1 MENNKVLETQLL
13 AHAMQE
19 PSVAKQVLSRNYTS
33 LLSDEK
39 DKNIAKV
46 LIKYYNGSSVP
57 ISEDLLRSHISKMLS
72 DTNRINARKGQP
84 ELTTDDENDYYS
96 RALDIYNSVPD
107 RSDTMMHDIDKY
119 IHDKLTA
126 TAFIEESALGED
138 DIGNRAVKRM
148 TEINNI
154 SIRGVSNKP
163 IDVYDDMEAREKIY
177 SEEYTNNKVPF
188 GLKPLDDVTRGGL
201 DRKEIMLI
209 AAPSG
214 KGKTTVMSNLSY
226 YFSFVANQNVLHI
239 SLEELPS
246 TQLVRFDRL
255 AGNAGVNDIYTEDGE
270 IKPQFVTKMNKWLT
284 KQKGKHGMLRYISS
298 TPNTMTVDDIRQQV
312 ISTERET
319 GKKISVLVLD
329 YADLLK
335 KSSSSVAN
343 EAQIGEILYQDLS
356 KLAHELDL
364 VLITGTQ
371 LNRSSGDQDVKNMG
385 SIEGSYRKINIVS
398 LALTVNSNKQE
409 FEKGY
414 MRFYI
419 DKARSRFGYPDNFIY
434 LKYNLK
440 NMLLVEETPQE
451 LSEHRSLAGSDSSKN
466 VDVKKSSKEQTMD
479 SAITDS
485 INDTLAKAFS

>member
-1 MENNKVLETQLL
+1 M
-13 AHAMQE
+13 
-19 PSVAKQVLSRNYTS
+19 
-33 LLSDEK
+33 
-39 DKNIAKV
+39 
-46 LIKYYNGSSVP
+46 
-57 ISEDLLRSHISKMLS
+57 
-72 DTNRINARKGQP
+72 
-84 ELTTDDENDYYS
+84 
-96 RALDIYNSVPD
+96 
-107 RSDTMMHDIDKY
+107 
-119 IHDKLTA
+119 
-126 TAFIEESALGED
+126 
-138 DIGNRAVKRM
+138 
-148 TEINNI
+148 
-154 SIRGVSNKP
+154 
-163 IDVYDDMEAREKIY
+163 
-177 SEEYTNNKVPF
+177 
-188 GLKPLDDVTRGGL
+188 
-201 DRKEIMLI
+201 
-209 AAPSG
+209 
-214 KGKTTVMSNLSY
+214 
-226 YFSFVANQNVLHI
+226 
-239 SLEELPS
+239 
-246 TQLVRFDRL
+246 
-255 AGNAGVNDIYTEDGE
+255 
-270 IKPQFVTKMNKWLT
+270 
-284 KQKGKHGMLRYISS
+284 
-298 TPNTMTVDDIRQQV
+298 
-312 ISTERET
+312 
-319 GKKISVLVLD
+319 D

-466 VDVKKSSKEQTMD
+466 VDVKKSSKEQTMN